1 MVKLGTILRLYKKK
15 KKAISNHSLSHTH
28 PAKKILHCTKIL
40 KKTSSLQTIFTYA
53 TQNSPSNNISYYKST
68 VPKSILHEKDPTKL
82 KVYLLSV
89 FFSLLPSYHWLTFSS
104 AVRYWI
110 LLSTSNQKL
119 VNLVMWFHKPTV
131 LSLN

>member
-89 FFSLLPSYHWLTFSS
+89 FFSSS
-104 AVRYWI
+104 
-110 LLSTSNQKL
+110 S
-119 VNLVMWFHKPTV
+119 V
-131 LSLN
+131 LSLVDIQFCCAILDTVIGIKSEIG

>member
-1 MVKLGTILRLYKKK
+1 MVKLGTILRLYKK

-68 VPKSILHEKDPTKL
+68 VPKSILHEKGPTKL

-89 FFSLLPSYHWLTFSS
+89 FLSS
-104 AVRYWI
+104 
-110 LLSTSNQKL
+110 S
-119 VNLVMWFHKPTV
+119 V
-131 LSLN
+131 LSLVDIQFCCAILDTVIDIKSEVG